1 MFYWCII
8 LILLVC
14 AYLRILNLN
23 TIFNEYL
30 IKTLGK
36 LTFIAFIFSFSGL
49 LSAAQISGLYQS
61 DVLVSSQ
68 SAEERQE
75 AFNLALKEVLV
86 RVSGK
91 ASVLENEP
99 LMGVANQ
106 PDQLVQ
112 KFSYEQTARD
122 DNSVALSTA
131 AAAEQRNKTSNANI
145 YRINVVF
152 SRLAVSQALKKYG
165 EPIWGSNR
173 PSVLIWLASDD
184 QGKRSVLSSGAETP
198 LSAAIKRAV
207 KIRGVPLYLPV
218 MDLEDE
224 ANISSSDIWGLFIDS
239 LQDASARYAA
249 DSMVVGRLRQ
259 GSDDNWS
266 GQWVFDLKGFVYRGD
281 VSEQS
286 LDESAML
293 MVGNIAE
300 ILAERYAILGGESSL
315 NSEVELEVSDI
326 KTMEDYVA
334 ATRYIKSLPP
344 VNSAQLSWV
353 KGEKIRFTISLNGY
367 LEQLLQH
374 IELDT
379 KLSEEISQSFNAD
392 DSDKLYYRWTRL
404 NAL

>member
-165 EPIWGSNR
+165 EPIKLFTMFNGGLDFIKVAMPEKPNLIIEYAVKELLWKPLGATVKLVFVRHPEKGNSIVMSTDLSINALDLIFCYSLR
-173 PSVLIWLASDD
+173 FKIEVLFKQAVHQIGTFMYRFWLKGMAPTKRKQRGDKQLQFSSTEFKEKIKKKMRVYHLFIQLGFIAQGLVQYLSIHHDKVVWSYFGTWLRTIRDNTLPSEMVVCIALKNTYSYFLDDAQESSIFKKFLASRIGCYSSNTPE
-184 QGKRSVLSSGAETP
+184 QQKVLK
-198 LSAAIKRAV
+198 AA
-207 KIRGVPLYLPV
+207 
-218 MDLEDE
+218 
-224 ANISSSDIWGLFIDS
+224 
-239 LQDASARYAA
+239 
-249 DSMVVGRLRQ
+249 
-259 GSDDNWS
+259 
-266 GQWVFDLKGFVYRGD
+266 
-281 VSEQS
+281 
-286 LDESAML
+286 
-293 MVGNIAE
+293 
-300 ILAERYAILGGESSL
+300 
-315 NSEVELEVSDI
+315 
-326 KTMEDYVA
+326 
-334 ATRYIKSLPP
+334 
-344 VNSAQLSWV
+344 
-353 KGEKIRFTISLNGY
+353 
-367 LEQLLQH
+367 
-374 IELDT
+374 
-379 KLSEEISQSFNAD
+379 
-392 DSDKLYYRWTRL
+392 
-404 NAL
+404 